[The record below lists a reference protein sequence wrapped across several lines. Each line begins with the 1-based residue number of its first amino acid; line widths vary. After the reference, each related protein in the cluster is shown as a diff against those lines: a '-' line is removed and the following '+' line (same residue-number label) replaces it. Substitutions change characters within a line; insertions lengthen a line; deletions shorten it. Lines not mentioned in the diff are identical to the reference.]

1 MKYVFGK
8 EMEVKGKGY
17 NLITVR
23 NCKSYVCCSF
33 SLSSTEFS

>member
-8 EMEVKGKGY
+8 DMEVKGKGC

-23 NCKSYVCCSF
+23 NCESSVCCLF
-33 SLSSTEFS
+33 S